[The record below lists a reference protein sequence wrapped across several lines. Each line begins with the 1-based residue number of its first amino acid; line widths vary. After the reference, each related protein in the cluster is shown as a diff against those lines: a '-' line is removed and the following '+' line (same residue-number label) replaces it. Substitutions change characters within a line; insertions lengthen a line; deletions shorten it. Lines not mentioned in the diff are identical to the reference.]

1 MAENRHDTPGM
12 PGITRFADHE
22 VIVMPNRLKKAVR
35 HAGANE
41 RDPVTDAET
50 ALVELSAQFG
60 NWMEDECEALDK
72 ARQLV
77 HAEGLNEQTRPTLFR
92 AAHDIKGQAR
102 PSDSRARPTWPTAC
116 AG

>member
-12 PGITRFADHE
+12 PAITRFADHE
-22 VIVMPNRLKKAVR
+22 VIVMPNRLKKVVR

-60 NWMEDECEALDK
+60 NWMEDECEALDSASSSTPK
-72 ARQLV
+72 A
-77 HAEGLNEQTRPTLFR
+77 
-92 AAHDIKGQAR
+92 
-102 PSDSRARPTWPTAC
+102 
-116 AG
+116 

>member
-92 AAHDIKGQAR
+92 DRLRSFDPQCPLNTRVWKGSTSA
-102 PSDSRARPTWPTAC
+102 
-116 AG
+116 